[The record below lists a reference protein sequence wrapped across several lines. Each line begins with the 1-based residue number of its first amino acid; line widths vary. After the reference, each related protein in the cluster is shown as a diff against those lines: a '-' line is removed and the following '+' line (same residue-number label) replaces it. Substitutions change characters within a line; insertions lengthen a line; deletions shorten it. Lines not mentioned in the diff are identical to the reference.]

1 VAVFSALKNKAK
13 AKKAAAKKSAPAK
26 KAVAKKLLTDL
37 ITKYP
42 DSDAAKEAKPIL
54 ASIK

>member
-1 VAVFSALKNKAK
+1 MANANLESG
-13 AKKAAAKKSAPAK
+13 KKAIG
-26 KAVAKKLLTDL
+26 KKLLTDL